1 MEQSVQ
7 SCCPSSAKGQ
17 RDLLQIPLSYPQKQ
31 SQIATCRFGNLLF
44 NSQKIFKYHTHRL
57 TYPPTFQSFNL
68 SLSLSLFLYLCLLLS
83 LRKRLLVSHF
93 HGLLRA
99 LLLFFQ
105 ILSHSPQMAWLCRCH
120 MGPSYLRQQLHLLKL
135 LRCLKV
141 PNEPNPT

>member
-17 RDLLQIPLSYPQKQ
+17 RDLLHIPLSYPQKQ

-68 SLSLSLFLYLCLLLS
+68 SLSLSFSLSVFAAFSKKETFSFTLSWASSSSPPILPNPQSQPSNGLALS
-83 LRKRLLVSHF
+83 LPYGSK
-93 HGLLRA
+93 
-99 LLLFFQ
+99 
-105 ILSHSPQMAWLCRCH
+105 LSQATTT
-120 MGPSYLRQQLHLLKL
+120 PSQTT
-135 LRCLKV
+135 
-141 PNEPNPT
+141 PMP